1 MRSILIEGFSNRL
14 SDCSD
19 LESSGRLANKFST
32 RIVILPL
39 CEPFVYGL
47 FLRTLAPLR
56 RFGSAQHMLCASHR
70 CFRLHCS
77 ESVRDTFLKVV
88 LLNSWQHL
96 IDIAWPA
103 TRVDILALYSILQIM
118 NSQYISV
125 KQAFNLAVGSEITL
139 RGWVRSRRD
148 SKGVTFIEL
157 NDGSRFKSMQLV
169 VDAGVVPD
177 ETLKQI
183 TTGSSIAASGQLVES
198 PAKGQAVELKVNEI
212 SVYGTADPVT
222 YPLQKKGHTL
232 EFLRDIGHLRVRSNT
247 FGAAFRVR
255 NALTHAIHTFFQE
268 RDFIYVQTPIITT
281 SDCEGAGQMFNVT
294 SLSLANPPRTADG
307 NINWQQDFFGRPAY
321 LTVSGQLEGEIFAL
335 AFSKIYTF
343 GPTFRAENSNTPRHL
358 AEFWMIEPEMA
369 FYELKDNMALAEE
382 FLKFIIRYVLE
393 HCPEDLEF
401 FNERIEKTV
410 LSTLEHVAESKFGHI
425 TYTDAIQELK
435 KSGRTWEFPVEWGVD
450 LQTEHERFL
459 SEELFK
465 KPVIVTDYPKDI
477 KAFYMRVNDDNKTV
491 RAMDVLVPRV
501 GEIIGGSQR
510 EDRHDVLLQRLR
522 DSGLDEKA
530 YWWYFDLRRY
540 GSVPHSGF
548 GLGLERMMMYL
559 TGLKNIRDVI
569 PFPRTPGNADF

>member
-1 MRSILIEGFSNRL
+1 MASK
-14 SDCSD
+14 D
-19 LESSGRLANKFST
+19 
-32 RIVILPL
+32 
-39 CEPFVYGL
+39 EPWTDFW
-47 FLRTLAPLR
+47 R
-56 RFGSAQHMLCASHR
+56 
-70 CFRLHCS
+70 
-77 ESVRDTFLKVV
+77 
-88 LLNSWQHL
+88 HL
-96 IDIAWPA
+96 IYEARPA
-103 TRVDILALYSILQIM
+103 TRVDIFALCSILQIM
-118 NSQYISV
+118 NSNYVSV
-125 KQAFNLAVGSEITL
+125 KQAFNLAVGSKIVL

-169 VDAGVVPD
+169 VDAGVVPE
-177 ETLKQI
+177 ETLKQV

-198 PAKGQAVELKVNEI
+198 PARGQAVELKVGEI
-212 SVYGTADPVT
+212 SLYGTADPVT

-232 EFLRDIGHLRVRSNT
+232 EFLREIGHLRVRSNT

-294 SLSLANPPRTADG
+294 SLSLANPPRTSDG

-321 LTVSGQLEGEIFAL
+321 LTVSGQLEAEIFAL
-335 AFSKIYTF
+335 AFSKVYTF

-382 FLKFIIRYVLE
+382 FLKFIIRTVLE
-393 HCPEDLEF
+393 HCREDLEF

-410 LSTLEHVAESKFGHI
+410 LKTLEHVAESKFGHI
-425 TYTDAIQELK
+425 TYTEAIQELK
-435 KSGRTWEFPVEWGVD
+435 KSGKTFEFPVEWGVD

-510 EDRHDVLLQRLR
+510 EERHDVLLQRLR

>member
-1 MRSILIEGFSNRL
+1 M
-14 SDCSD
+14 
-19 LESSGRLANKFST
+19 AST
-32 RIVILPL
+32 
-39 CEPFVYGL
+39 FV
-47 FLRTLAPLR
+47 
-56 RFGSAQHMLCASHR
+56 
-70 CFRLHCS
+70 
-77 ESVRDTFLKVV
+77 
-88 LLNSWQHL
+88 
-96 IDIAWPA
+96 
-103 TRVDILALYSILQIM
+103 
-118 NSQYISV
+118 SV
-125 KQAFNLAVGSEITL
+125 KQAFALPVGNQITL

-148 SKGVTFIEL
+148 SKGITFIEL

-169 VDAGVVPD
+169 VDAGTVAE

-183 TTGSSIAASGQLVES
+183 TTGSSLAATGTLVES
-198 PAKGQAVELKVNEI
+198 PAKGQAVELKVANI
-212 SVYGTADPVT
+212 QIYGTADPVT

-232 EFLRDIGHLRVRSNT
+232 EFLREISHLRVRSNT

-268 RDFIYVQTPIITT
+268 RDFVYVHTPIITT
-281 SDCEGAGQMFNVT
+281 SDCEGAGQMFGVSTLN
-294 SLSLANPPRTADG
+294 LHNPPRGSDG
-307 NINWQQDFFGRPAY
+307 KLDWAQDFFGKPAF

-369 FYELKDNMALAEE
+369 FYELEDNMRLAEE
-382 FLKFIIRYVLE
+382 FLKFTIRYVLD
-393 HCPEDLEF
+393 HCREDLEF
-401 FNERIEKTV
+401 FNQFIEKSV
-410 LSTLEHVAESKFGHI
+410 LATLEHVAQSEFGHI
-425 TYTDAIQELK
+425 TYSDAVQELK
-435 KSGRTWEFPVEWGVD
+435 KSGRSWEFPVEWGID

-477 KAFYMRVNDDNKTV
+477 KAFYMRVNDDGKTV

-522 DSGLDEKA
+522 ETGLDEKP
-530 YWWYFDLRRY
+530 YWWYLDLRRY
-540 GSVPHSGF
+540 GSVPHAGF